1 VTGGDRVRGSSAV
14 RARRRVPVL
23 ACTVLLAVAACTP
36 LGQSET
42 VEVDP
47 DPRSALA
54 LTPPPP
60 SQPPSPDRSVP
71 LPTTPSTTVPP
82 TTTTTAPPAAPTTV
96 APVVAPPPATVAPA
110 PVVAPAPPSL
120 SPSHAQAL
128 QRLSS
133 ADSLSIAS
141 QALALVNFDWAS
153 KLPGWQLRFLDGR
166 SGYRGLT
173 FPERR
178 VIEVYVRASD
188 SPQQLAHVVAHE
200 LGHAVDVTHLSEVDR
215 GTWRA
220 ARGFGASTIW
230 FAQAAGASDFATAAG
245 DFAESFAWIHAP
257 TGHWYGQLSAPPDL
271 AQSAVLGVISQP
283 G

>member
-1 VTGGDRVRGSSAV
+1 MTGGDRERGSSAV
-14 RARRRVPVL
+14 RARRRVLVL
-23 ACTVLLAVAACTP
+23 TCSVLLGVAACTP

-42 VEVDP
+42 VEVGP

-54 LTPPPP
+54 LRPPPD
-60 SQPPSPDRSVP
+60 PPQAPDTSVA
-71 LPTTPSTTVPP
+71 PTPP
-82 TTTTTAPPAAPTTV
+82 TTTPPPTTTA
-96 APVVAPPPATVAPA
+96 APPPAPTTAAPPTTPPTTEAPA
-110 PVVAPAPPSL
+110 PVVAPAAPSL

-133 ADSLSIAS
+133 PDSIRVAS
-141 QALALVNFDWAS
+141 QALALVHYDWAS
-153 KLPGWQLRFLDGR
+153 SLPGWQLRFLDGR

-173 FPERR
+173 FPDRR

-220 ARGFGASTIW
+220 ARGFGPATIW
-230 FAQAAGASDFATAAG
+230 FAPAAGASDFATAAG
-245 DFAESFAWIHAP
+245 DFAESFAWVHAP
-257 TGHWYGQLSAPPDL
+257 TGHWYSQLSAPPDV
-271 AQSAVLGVISQP
+271 AQAAVLGVISQP

>member
-1 VTGGDRVRGSSAV
+1 MTGGDRVRGSGAA
-14 RARRRVPVL
+14 RARRGVGAAALVAVL
-23 ACTVLLAVAACTP
+23 CLAACTP

-47 DPRSALA
+47 GEEVALA
-54 LTPPPP
+54 LTP
-60 SQPPSPDRSVP
+60 SP
-71 LPTTPSTTVPP
+71 TQAAAAE
-82 TTTTTAPPAAPTTV
+82 TTTSVAPTTAPPPAAVPTTVAPTTV
-96 APVVAPPPATVAPA
+96 APTTVAPA
-110 PVVAPAPPSL
+110 PTAPPRTAPP
-120 SPSHAQAL
+120 PSTGRNQAL

-133 ADSLSIAS
+133 PDSIQLAA
-141 QALALVNFDWAS
+141 QAMSLVHFDWVAR
-153 KLPGWQLRFLDGR
+153 LPGWQLRFLDGR

-173 FPERR
+173 FPDRR
-178 VIEVYVRASD
+178 VIEVYVRD
-188 SPQQLAHVVAHE
+188 GDTPQQLAHVVAHE

-220 ARGFGASTIW
+220 ARGFGPSTIW
-230 FAQAAGASDFATAAG
+230 FAQGAGASDFATAAG

-271 AQSAVLGVISQP
+271 GESAVLAVISQP

>member
-1 VTGGDRVRGSSAV
+1 MRGSSAV
-14 RARRRVPVL
+14 RARRRVLVVT
-23 ACTVLLAVAACTP
+23 CSVLLGGAACTP

-42 VEVDP
+42 VEVGP

-54 LTPPPP
+54 LTPPP
-60 SQPPSPDRSVP
+60 SQPQAPDTSVAP
-71 LPTTPSTTVPP
+71 PATPSTTTPP
-82 TTTTTAPPAAPTTV
+82 TTTVAPPPTSTTV
-96 APVVAPPPATVAPA
+96 APTVAPPTTAVPA
-110 PVVAPAPPSL
+110 PVVVPAAPSL
-120 SPSHAQAL
+120 APSHAQAL

-133 ADSLSIAS
+133 PGSISVAS
-141 QALALVNFDWAS
+141 QALALVRFDWAS
-153 KLPGWQLRFLDGR
+153 SLPGWQLRFLDGR
-166 SGYRGLT
+166 SGFRGLT
-173 FPERR
+173 FPDRR
-178 VIEVYVRASD
+178 VIEVYVRAGD

-220 ARGFGASTIW
+220 ARGFGSSTIW

-257 TGHWYGQLSAPPDL
+257 TGHWYSQLSAPPDF
-271 AQSAVLGVISQP
+271 AQAAVLGVISQP

>member
-1 VTGGDRVRGSSAV
+1 VT
-14 RARRRVPVL
+14 
-23 ACTVLLAVAACTP
+23 ACTP

-42 VEVDP
+42 VEVEP

-54 LTPPPP
+54 LTPPP
-60 SQPPSPDRSVP
+60 SQLPTPDRPVSAP
-71 LPTTPSTTVPP
+71 RPPSTTIPSTTIPP
-82 TTTTTAPPAAPTTV
+82 TTTAPPPTPPTV
-96 APVVAPPPATVAPA
+96 APAPAPPATVAPA
-110 PVVAPAPPSL
+110 PVAPPAAPSL
-120 SPSHAQAL
+120 SPSQAQAL

-133 ADSLSIAS
+133 ADSVSIAS
-141 QALALVNFDWAS
+141 RALALVNFDWAS
-153 KLPGWQLRFLDGR
+153 NLPGWQLRFLDGR

-257 TGHWYGQLSAPPDL
+257 TGHWYSQLSAPPDL
-271 AQSAVLGVISQP
+271 AQAAVLGVISQP